1 MRKILKIFLIN
12 LLLITI
18 SISLSGCYDAK
29 GIESYAYA
37 IALGIDYINDN
48 EIELTLQFA
57 KPNSSSDEK
66 SSNKSETS
74 QAKDTSISSV
84 KCHSIDSGLAIINT
98 HISKKINLSHC
109 QEIVFSEKLAKN
121 GISNHL
127 DTLINNIEIRTDS
140 NILVCKG
147 TAKNYIS
154 NVKPSLETLTARYYE
169 YSLNSNQYTGYTVN
183 TNIAEFYSSIKDTYS
198 EAYCSLGGVNQE
210 LSNTEKDL
218 KINGNYLASQTPIED
233 EDKVEILG
241 IAVFKKDKLVG
252 ELTGFD
258 SICHL
263 LINNKLNECTLSIP
277 NPKENGKYIDL
288 KTTLDK
294 KTKCKIIKNDNNPII
309 EINTNLI
316 GYGLTLNNSINYSSQ
331 EDIKILKD
339 TAQEYLKNQIYNY
352 LYKTTKQYNSDI
364 SGFGKYAVSKYLT
377 LQEWEKVNWLE
388 NYKNVEFKV
397 NVNINIKSGSTFN
410 KS

>member
-1 MRKILKIFLIN
+1 MRTILKIFLIN

-18 SISLSGCYDAK
+18 SMTLSGCYDAK

-37 IALGIDYINDN
+37 IALGIDYINDD

-57 KPNSSSDEK
+57 KPTSSSDEK

-74 QAKDTSISSV
+74 QTKDTGISSV

-109 QEIVFSEKLAKN
+109 QEIIFSEKLAEN

-127 DTLINNIEIRTDS
+127 DTLINNIEIRTDC
-140 NILVCKG
+140 NILVCKE

-169 YSLNSNQYTGYTVN
+169 YSLNSNKYTGYTVN

-210 LSNTEKDL
+210 INNTEKET
-218 KINGNYLASQTPIED
+218 KVNGNYLASQTPIED
-233 EDKVEILG
+233 EDKTEILG

-288 KTTLDK
+288 KATIDK

-316 GYGLTLNNSINYSSQ
+316 GYGLTLNNSINYSSK
-331 EDIKILKD
+331 EDLKILKD

-352 LYKTTKQYNSDI
+352 LYKTTKKYNSDI
-364 SGFGKYAVSKYLT
+364 SGFGKYAVPKYLT